1 MALKRVQPLRLRRA
15 MQLAAGLDRQA
26 KGLHA
31 AELPADPWDGL
42 RLVGNLL
49 R

>member
-1 MALKRVQPLRLRRA
+1 
-15 MQLAAGLDRQA
+15 LDRQA

-31 AELPADPWDGL
+31 VELPADPWDGL

>member
-1 MALKRVQPLRLRRA
+1 
-15 MQLAAGLDRQA
+15 MQVAAGLDRQV
-26 KGLHA
+26 KGLQA
-31 AELPADPWDGL
+31 AELPSDPWDGL